1 MAPWSCAACTFEN
14 ADEMLVACELC
25 LTQRVVLCTK
35 CRREIRNGAC
45 VMAAERPYHRE
56 CFRCAACHAFFSTPQ
71 FQLKDDEPYH
81 LECYKTLFL
90 PVCEVCEQHIPTNES
105 GNVVF
110 KMVPFWDMRYCPTH
124 DDRARC
130 CSCQRME
137 PSDPRRR
144 FEQLSDGRKTCHD
157 CCLTVI
163 LDTDEVQPVVRDVW
177 QFLESLGIHL
187 PVVPVYLVEYS
198 TLNEHLHSTHSHDGD
213 GASSQGFVTRG
224 LCLSEVTELR
234 HLVRRGRH
242 HVPEV
247 VRLQKNRSVN
257 AILLLHGLPYEL
269 TAQVLAHEATHAY
282 IKLNDGY
289 PDALAP
295 MVEEGVCQLISY
307 LWLQYRQMLSE
318 SEGETTEDATTGFA
332 RKLRAFYVQQI
343 ETDPSPVY
351 GDGFRRAFDAYER
364 THSLQRIFDSIRQFG
379 CFP

>member
-1 MAPWSCAACTFEN
+1 MAPWRCTACTFLNE
-14 ADEMLVACELC
+14 DELLVACEMC
-25 LTQRVVLCTK
+25 LTLRAVLCTK
-35 CRREIRNGAC
+35 CRREIGNGAR
-45 VMAAERPYHRE
+45 VVAADRPYHRE
-56 CFRCAACHAFFSTPQ
+56 CFRCAACHEYFSTPQ

-90 PVCEVCEQHIPTNES
+90 PVCEVCERHIPTNAS

-110 KMVPFWDMRYCPTH
+110 KMVPFWGMRY
-124 DDRARC
+124 
-130 CSCQRME
+130 
-137 PSDPRRR
+137 SDPRRH

-163 LDTDEVQPVVRDVW
+163 LDTDEPVVRDVW
-177 QFLESLGIHL
+177 QFMESLGINL
-187 PVVPVYLVEYS
+187 PVVPTYLVEYS
-198 TLNEHLHSTHSHDGD
+198 VLNEHQQHATHSHGNT
-213 GASSQGFVTRG
+213 STNGFVTRG

-242 HVPEV
+242 HVPQV
-247 VRLQKNRSVN
+247 VHLQKVSLACLSATSSVVLIAKSVCVSQNRSVN
-257 AILLLHGLPYEL
+257 AILILHGLPYDL

-282 IKLNDGY
+282 IKLNDGF
-289 PDALAP
+289 PDHLAP

-307 LWLQYRQMLSE
+307 LWLQYKQVLSE
-318 SEGETTEDATTGFA
+318 TEEVEASAGFA

-351 GDGFRRAFDAYER
+351 GDGFRRAFDAYNR